1 MPKRKPISY
10 GLAVTKLALH
20 STLTAHQKLVLI
32 AVAEHLGVK
41 DHAWPSYA
49 TLARLTSLTRRTV
62 ISTVKA
68 LVRQGILT
76 ICYPPGQRS
85 NCYKPEFQELMN
97 RVSDEQVTA
106 RIRERLGELEPA
118 DGEGAS
124 LSDHPGDEAMV
135 KTLHQVSETPSP
147 DDEVLSPG
155 VVNGFHQDGETA
167 APERP
172 REASPPKPKVK
183 RPLKRSLRLTP
194 QPKRGGFS
202 AGEGGMTHQLS
213 DAALDNREFL
223 SDYIKSHAYSE
234 LIREVEVRLNNPV
247 EGGNSFCFKSKVPL
261 PVLAGKMT
269 AFLVQLDQKPTW
281 DDILSAINDE
291 QFSGLKG
298 LSWGLLLSD
307 QYRPRFK
314 WLVKKFQ
321 ERRLNPHGPDLHCW
335 SSHEVVQTGHRL
347 FSGPLDE

>member
-1 MPKRKPISY
+1 MSKRKPISY

-68 LVRQGILT
+68 LANQDILT
-76 ICYPPGQRS
+76 IRYPPGQRS
-85 NCYKPEFQELMN
+85 NCYRPEFQELMS

-106 RIRERLGELEPA
+106 RIKERLGEPGRTDGEDASPA
-118 DGEGAS
+118 DEA
-124 LSDHPGDEAMV
+124 GDGAMV
-135 KTLHQVSETPSP
+135 KELHPLGETPSP
-147 DDEVLSPG
+147 DDEGLSPAM
-155 VVNGFHQDGETA
+155 VNGLHQGGETA

-202 AGEGGMTHQLS
+202 AGEGGMTHRLS

-247 EGGNSFCFKSKVPL
+247 EGGNSFCFQSKIPL
-261 PVLAGKMT
+261 SVLAGKMS
-269 AFLVQLDQKPTW
+269 AFLVQLGQTPTW
-281 DDILSAINDE
+281 DDLLSAINDE
-291 QFSGLKG
+291 QFSGLKH

-321 ERRLNPHGPDLHCW
+321 ERRLNPHGPGLQCW
-335 SSHEVVQTGHRL
+335 SSNGVAHASHRL
-347 FSGPLDE
+347 LSDSLDE